1 MLLVLNR
8 WEETVVQVDA
18 GVFVVVV
25 FAEEVERVNSER
37 CACAVYVS
45 GPQERLPHP

>member
-18 GVFVVVV
+18 GVFVVVFV
-25 FAEEVERVNSER
+25 EEIERVN
-37 CACAVYVS
+37 
-45 GPQERLPHP
+45 